1 MKIHKGDTVEVI
13 SGNDAGRRG
22 EVLRLIPAKR
32 RVVVEGANVR
42 KKHQK
47 QQQTGG
53 QRPLSAG
60 IIEFEAPLHVSNVML
75 ICPKCEDAVR
85 VGWSRDGNDKRRVCK
100 KCGAKVDS

>member
-1 MKIHKGDTVEVI
+1 VKINKGDTVEII

-22 EVLRLIPAKR
+22 EVLRVIPANR
-32 RVVVEGANVR
+32 RVVVEAANVR

-75 ICPKCEDAVR
+75 VCPKCEDAVR
-85 VGWSRDGNDKRRVCK
+85 VGWSRDGKDKTRVCK